1 MNEWGVVSVIVVLT
15 GLIASVSGPM
25 LKLNSTITKL
35 TTKMDNFA
43 SGLEN
48 FQGRY
53 KDHLKNQEG
62 INKET
67 EKKLDD
73 HETRITV
80 IEATTGIR
88 NAGDGGKTGKS
99 SAL

>member
-1 MNEWGVVSVIVVLT
+1 MNEWGVVSVIVVLL

-35 TTKMDNFA
+35 TTKMDDFG
-43 SGLEN
+43 SGLEH

-53 KDHLKNQEG
+53 KEHLKNQDG
-62 INKET
+62 INRQT

-73 HETRITV
+73 HEIRITV
-80 IEATTGIR
+80 IETTAGLR
-88 NAGDGGKTGKS
+88 NAGDADRQG
-99 SAL
+99 